1 MIFTIKKQMYKIDE
15 DYPVKNLFGELVCKI
30 ARVKNG
36 YYIYN
41 KLGNQIAQLV
51 FSKDASASLS
61 IVKSEPTFPGAIK
74 IQMIDENNF
83 AFSGNVIEPEDKDY
97 IQNIKG
103 NKKPNNFSVW
113 GKPIDYNYDI
123 YDNSDMIASVITNP
137 ADFTEY
143 KIKTT
148 PYSNFLQVL
157 MICLAIEK
165 IIVDPNAKI

>member
-1 MIFTIKKQMYKIDE
+1 MIFTIKKQMYKIE
-15 DYPVKNLFGELVCKI
+15 NDYAVKNLFNELVCKI

-51 FSKDASASLS
+51 FSKDASAQIS
-61 IVKSEPTFPGAIK
+61 IVKSEPIYPGAIK
-74 IQMIDENNF
+74 IQMVDENNF
-83 AFSGNVIEPEDKDY
+83 RFFGNVIEPEDKDY
-97 IQNIKG
+97 VQNIQG
-103 NKKPNNFSVW
+103 SKKINDFSVW
-113 GKPIDYNYDI
+113 GKPSEYNYDI
-123 YDNSDMIASVITNP
+123 YDHSNMIASVISNP

-148 PYSNFLQVL
+148 PYSNILQVI

-165 IIVDPNAKI
+165 IIVDPTAKI